1 VKTILSCALI
11 FLITKPLW
19 ALTVVDDE
27 HNKIEL
33 AKPAKRVITLA
44 PSLTEMIFEIGA
56 QDRLVG
62 TVQHSNFPEAA
73 KRKPRIGNHER
84 FVMERVVSMQP
95 DLVIAWASANN
106 ARQLQQLETLK
117 IPVYR
122 SEPRSLSDISK
133 TITNL
138 GILTGHQVEADKL
151 AGEFNRRLEKLRES
165 NSSKPRLKTFY
176 QVWHQPVYT
185 VNGEH
190 VISKIMN
197 LCGLVNI
204 FAEAKVLA
212 PKVTVESVIKHN
224 PDIIIA
230 SGMARAQ
237 PEWLDK
243 WRKWPAIHAVANN
256 NLFFIDPDLIQRQST
271 RILDAA
277 EIMCQ
282 QADQARIKRLKRH

>member
-1 VKTILSCALI
+1 MKTVFSFALI
-11 FLITKPLW
+11 FFITEPLW

-33 AKPAKRVITLA
+33 AQPAMRVITLA

-84 FVMERVVSMQP
+84 FVMERVLGMQP

-122 SEPRSLSDISK
+122 SEPRNLSDISK

-138 GILTGHQVEADKL
+138 GILTGHQAEASKL
-151 AGEFNRRLEKLRES
+151 AGEFNRRLGKLRES
-165 NSSKPRLKTFY
+165 NSSKPKLKVFY

-197 LCGLVNI
+197 LCGLENI
-204 FAEAKVLA
+204 FAKAKVLA
-212 PKVTVESVIKHN
+212 PKVTVESVINHN

-243 WRKWPAIHAVANN
+243 WRNWPAIHAVAHN

-277 EIMCQ
+277 DIMCQ
-282 QADQARIKRLKRH
+282 QADQARIKLLKRR